1 MFLPVSL
8 QTLILGGKFMKHIS
22 NRLVSRFAVV
32 AAFLSSVSAFALPIG
47 NIPYLELEKAR
58 SGIQT
63 QSLSTTYGFDGIIAL
78 NNCSG
83 SLVRFQ
89 KSTAEDFAM
98 VLTNG
103 HCLAN
108 ATGGGMPKPG
118 VVIVD
123 QNVNR
128 DMYVLNPTDGS
139 KLGTVQATKILYA
152 TMTKTDMTLYL
163 LKQTYREIEDKY
175 SVHALTL
182 ANRFPAVGEGIDIV
196 SGYWRRGYTC
206 RVDAI
211 VHELREAGWT
221 MVDSIRYSRPGCETI
236 GGTSGS
242 PIISLDTKEVV
253 GVNNTGNENGQKCTM
268 NNPCEVDAA
277 GTITYQKGL
286 SYGQQVSWV
295 YGCLT
300 ADLKIDLNIAGC
312 QLAKPS
318 TSPTTPPNDR
328 PTSKWPSGIRVQ

>member
-1 MFLPVSL
+1 MKPIS
-8 QTLILGGKFMKHIS
+8 TRLIS
-22 NRLVSRFAVV
+22 SFAVL
-32 AAFLSSVSAFALPIG
+32 AAFFGSVSAFAFPIAKV
-47 NIPYLELEKAR
+47 PYLELQR
-58 SGIQT
+58 SLPQA
-63 QSLSTTYGFDGIIAL
+63 LSDAYAFDGIIAL

-103 HCLAN
+103 HCLS
-108 ATGGGMPKPG
+108 GGMPKPG

-128 DMYVLNPTDGS
+128 ELYVLSPTDGTKIGS
-139 KLGTVQATKILYA
+139 VQATKILYA
-152 TMTKTDMTLYL
+152 TMTKTDMTLYQ
-163 LKQTYREIEDKY
+163 LKQTYREIEEKY

-182 ANRFPAVGEGIDIV
+182 ANRFPSVGEGIDIV

-253 GVNNTGNENGQKCTM
+253 GVNNTGNESGQKCTM

-277 GTITYQKGL
+277 GTITYEKGL
-286 SYGQQVSWV
+286 SYGQQVSLV

-300 ADLKIDLNIAGC
+300 SDLKIDLNIAGC

-318 TSPTTPPNDR
+318 TTTTPPTRER
-328 PTSKWPSGIRVQ
+328 PTSKWPSGIRR